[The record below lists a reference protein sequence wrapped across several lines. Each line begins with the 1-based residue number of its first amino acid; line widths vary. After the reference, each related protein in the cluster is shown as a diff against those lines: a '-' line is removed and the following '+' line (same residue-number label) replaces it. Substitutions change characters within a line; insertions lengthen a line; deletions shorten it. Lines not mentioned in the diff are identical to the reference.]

1 MDLSYYPGCTLKTK
15 AKNFEDSAIASMA
28 ALGVNLVELPRWNCC
43 GTVYSLAED
52 DLVHHLAAVRTL
64 IRVVEQG
71 NSKVVTLCSFC
82 YNTLKRADLLMKN
95 SEEKR
100 NTLNSFM
107 DEEIDYSGQVEV
119 VHLLQ
124 VLRDDLGWEA
134 ITQKV
139 KTPLQNLKVA
149 PYYGCALLRPREAA
163 IDQLERPTV
172 LQELLQTLGATV
184 VDFPFA
190 TECCGSFQ
198 IVSNPD
204 FVTERAHAILDLAL
218 RRGAEAIVLSCPLC
232 NFNLGQRQIELKQK
246 YSDFQEIPIVY
257 FTQLL
262 ALSLSVDPKVCRF
275 DQNFGEPQTL
285 LQSKRLISKLLT
297 PLSRT
302 IRK

>member
-28 ALGVNLVELPRWNCC
+28 VLGINLVELPRWNCC

-52 DLVHHLAAVRTL
+52 DLVHHIAAVRTL
-64 IRVVEQG
+64 IRVAEQE

-82 YNTLKRADLLMKN
+82 YNTLKRADLLMRN

-107 DEEIDYSGQVEV
+107 DEEADYDGQVEV

-124 VLRDDLGWEA
+124 VLRDDLGWPA
-134 ITQKV
+134 IAEKV
-139 KTPLQNLKVA
+139 KVPLQNLKVA
-149 PYYGCALLRPREAA
+149 PYYGCTLLRPREAA
-163 IDQLERPTV
+163 IDDVENPTV

-218 RRGAEAIVLSCPLC
+218 RQGAEAIVLSCPLC

-246 YSDFQEIPIVY
+246 YSDFQGLPIIY

-262 ALSLSVDPKVCRF
+262 ALALGVDPAVCRF

-285 LQSKRLISKLLT
+285 LQSKRLISNRLT
-297 PLSRT
+297 QPV
-302 IRK
+302 